1 MSTDEVPAKV
11 RERWLAQLSD
21 GNGAY
26 DGRPFRVVMT
36 DSEGLTGIALE
47 CTAPRHPGILGMD
60 IVRNGYGVYG
70 CCPTALFL
78 EVHNEGAAAFLCAL
92 LNADRRSQ
100 LRGTAAVPGV
110 VADRYLCTATA
121 PVTVHWGARTEP
133 GAVGVSGPAGERD
146 LFGLVQH
153 DNPLR
158 LSFMS
163 YGLDYFSPARALEG
177 CRDGWFHFRVDSG
190 RYGDVKV
197 SVVDLR
203 RALGLLGLLP

>member
-47 CTAPRHPGILGMD
+47 CIAPQHPGIADMNILRDGCGMYD
-60 IVRNGYGVYG
+60 

-78 EVHNEGAAAFLCAL
+78 EVHNEEAAAFLCAL

-100 LRGTAAVPGV
+100 LRGTAAVPGA

-121 PVTVHWGARTEP
+121 PVTVHWGARVEP
-133 GAVGVSGPAGERD
+133 GAVGVSGPIGKRD

-153 DNPLR
+153 NDPGR

-163 YGLDYFSPARALEG
+163 YGLDYFVPADALER
-177 CRDGWFHFRVDSG
+177 CVDGWFHFRVDSG

-197 SVVDLR
+197 SVEDLR
-203 RALGLLGLLP
+203 RALGQLGLLR